1 MVIISSSMAKANLK
15 NPPIVYQFL
24 NYRDFINDYCKY
36 QKSIDRG
43 FSLRTFSG
51 KISPSL
57 FTSGLLYAILKSK
70 RNMSSTLRPKFVRAL
85 GLKEREAQYFE
96 FLVQFNQGKD
106 MEEKNHYFLLL
117 SQFRGSRAKILS
129 ENQFKFFSN
138 WYYPVIWNY
147 FELDQSQNSASEI
160 AKKIHPTLTT
170 GQVEEAIDLLLNF
183 KLIKK
188 TANGYAITDKHIGTE
203 SEFRSFFAKHYNLQF
218 INMAAM
224 MLDSVESQYR
234 QYNTLVFST
243 SKRGFETIKARTV
256 SFQEELK
263 EIIDREKD
271 TDRIY
276 TLSMQLYPNTK
287 MP

>member
-1 MVIISSSMAKANLK
+1 MAIISDSMDKERPNIFL
-15 NPPIVYQFL
+15 FL
-24 NYRDFINDYCKY
+24 NYREFIKDYCKY
-36 QKSIDRG
+36 QKTLTRS

-51 KISPSL
+51 KISPTL
-57 FTSGLLYAILKSK
+57 FTSGLLYAILKGK
-70 RNMSSTLRPKFVRAL
+70 RNLSSSLRPKFVRAM

-106 MEEKNHYFLLL
+106 MEEKNHYFLQL
-117 SQFRGSRAKILS
+117 SQFRGSRAKILG
-129 ENQFKFFSN
+129 ENQYKFFSN

-147 FELDQSQNSASEI
+147 FELNQTQSNPAEI
-160 AKKIHPTLTT
+160 AKKIHPNCTPA
-170 GQVEEAIDLLLNF
+170 QVEEAIQLLLNL

-188 TANGYAITDKHIGTE
+188 MANGYAVTDKHIATE
-203 SEFRSFFAKHYNLQF
+203 PEFRGFLAKNYNLQF
-218 INMAAM
+218 INMAANL
-224 MLDSVESQYR
+224 LDSVEPQYR

-243 SKRGFETIKARTV
+243 SERGFETIKERIV

-263 EIIDREKD
+263 EIIDREKE